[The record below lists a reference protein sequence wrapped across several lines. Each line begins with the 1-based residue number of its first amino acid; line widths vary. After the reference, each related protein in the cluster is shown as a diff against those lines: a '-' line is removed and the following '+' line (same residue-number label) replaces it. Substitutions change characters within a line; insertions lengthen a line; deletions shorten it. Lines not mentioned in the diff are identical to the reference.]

1 MEINKQASNQRRP
14 GRMDFT
20 IEDVSTDDRTHTASF
35 VMVPDSRRYKTIDKD
50 GEKFYLDKYLK
61 VLIPVEEM
69 NRCIVQQ
76 MANLPVYAL
85 SPTIKSAPEYAEGRR
100 TAIASSLRTGQYIPP
115 AEKAMQHKRF
125 EDNPKPRDIAFLS
138 IDICGSSVLRHSD
151 PKAFDSAYEILLR
164 ELGTVVGQFNG
175 AILNPTG
182 DGFIA
187 LVDYPAFTSQCD
199 ATIDLGLSL
208 LVVLRDSVNPALEE
222 VGLGPLKI
230 RIGADYGPAQIRRL
244 EVPATGFSQP
254 EVASDALNRAVKIE
268 KSSNPNEFRIGR
280 YLYEL
285 IHVQWLERAREVPF
299 EGASVGI
306 PGYKVYQVT

>member
-1 MEINKQASNQRRP
+1 MEANKHASDQRRP

-20 IEDVSTDDRTHTASF
+20 IETVRTDDRTHTAYF
-35 VMVPDSRRYKTIDKD
+35 TMVPDARRYKTVEKD

-61 VLIPVEEM
+61 FLIPFEEM
-69 NRCIVQQ
+69 NRNIAQQ

-85 SPTIKSAPEYAEGRR
+85 SPTIKSTPKYAEGRR
-100 TAIASSLRTGQYIPP
+100 TAIASSLRTGQYIAP
-115 AEKAMQHKRF
+115 AEKAMQHRRF

-151 PKAFDSAYEILLR
+151 AKAFDSAYAILLR

-175 AILNPTG
+175 AILTPTG

-199 ATIDLGLSL
+199 AAIDLGLSL

-222 VGLGPLKI
+222 VGLSPLKI
-230 RIGADYGPAQIRRL
+230 RIGADYGPAQIRHL
-244 EVPATGFSQP
+244 EVPATGFSKP
-254 EVASDALNRAVKIE
+254 EVASDALNRAVKVE
-268 KSSNPNEFRIGR
+268 KSANPNEFRIGH

-285 IHVQWLERAREVPF
+285 IHVQWLERAREVSF